1 MTVLYVSFLKLN
13 PQIWT
18 IIIMVSYTIFMTSF
32 SKVFFFHTF
41 FPTWA
46 STLPWGEFQFCFKL
60 SFLPSKYFLPFFSF
74 KPLPYPEGNFNFALY
89 FPFFSLRFFF
99 LPFLH
104 LNIFSTFREIP
115 IQLPIL
121 PQSFFS
127 TWTITLP
134 CFTLSFLPSKLFFSF
149 EPQPC
154 LLGIQLLPLLFLQ
167 FFFFAFEPSP

>member
-1 MTVLYVSFLKLN
+1 
-13 PQIWT
+13 
-18 IIIMVSYTIFMTSF
+18 MVSYTIFMTSF

-41 FPTWA
+41 FPLGPPPYPEGNSNSA
-46 STLPWGEFQFCFKL
+46 PNFP
-60 SFLPSKYFLPFFSF
+60 SFPQSIFFLFFPF

-89 FPFFSLRFFF
+89 FPSFPLRFFF

-104 LNIFSTFREIP
+104 LNIISTFREIP

-121 PQSFFS
+121 LQSFFPLEPS
-127 TWTITLP
+127 P
-134 CFTLSFLPSKLFFSF
+134 SPASHSPSFHPSFFFSF

-167 FFFFAFEPSP
+167 IFIFCFCI